1 MDVKGREEEREKAR
15 LSAVVVGDISCS
27 VKDKKNS
34 HVGGGANVTR
44 KFSSNNEDVVWASK
58 GVFARVLNGDYIP
71 IVQQKIIDAGFDDVR
86 VLPRGGDNVVLLCP
100 DKEDMMS
107 IYLEA
112 ADFF

>member
-1 MDVKGREEEREKAR
+1 M
-15 LSAVVVGDISCS
+15 
-27 VKDKKNS
+27 
-34 HVGGGANVTR
+34 
-44 KFSSNNEDVVWASK
+44 
-58 GVFARVLNGDYIP
+58 NGDFIS
-71 IVQQKIIDAGFDDVR
+71 IVQQKIIDAGFDNVR